1 MKMKEIVNKIIKSV
15 PLKVW
20 KKIPKVYRVL
30 LWIKMKL

>member
-1 MKMKEIVNKIIKSV
+1 MKKLIDKIVKLV

-30 LWIKMKL
+30 LWIKTKL

>member
-1 MKMKEIVNKIIKSV
+1 MKKVIDKIIKSV

-30 LWIKMKL
+30 LWIKLKI